1 MIKNEQAILK
11 LKAHLHLVYG
21 LANDLNG
28 ETSVARTLMK
38 HYGDI
43 FNHITCDLLPQM
55 GMSEEEI
62 VDLVTSIDEHTD
74 PSIVRAALQS
84 A

>member
-11 LKAHLHLVYG
+11 LKAHLHMVYG

-38 HYGDI
+38 HYGDT
-43 FNHITCDLLPQM
+43 FNHITIELLPKM
-55 GMSEEEI
+55 GMTNDEI
-62 VDLVTSIDEHTD
+62 VDFVTSLDADLEVFGATL
-74 PSIVRAALQS
+74 PGA
-84 A
+84 